1 MKRLLLLLAFMG
13 IAAIGFSKDEVGKG
27 NDNKTESTVTQNQ
40 RCYLYYT
47 SSDGKRIEPSGSS
60 SFDAAILSNTY
71 KDGIGIIEF
80 NAPITE
86 IGYGAFRHCSSLT
99 SVTIPNSVT
108 TIGERA
114 FLGCSSLTSV
124 TIGDSVTTIGR
135 CAFEGCSS
143 LTSVTIPDSVTA
155 IGDGAFCGC
164 YSLTSVTIPDSVTT
178 IGSSAFRNCSSL
190 HDFNGKF
197 ASADGRCLII
207 DGVLNSFAPAGLTEY
222 TIPDSVTTIGERAF
236 SGCSSLT
243 SVTIPD
249 SVTTI
254 GDRAFE
260 SCSSLTSVTIPN
272 SVTTIGSSAFVS
284 CVSLHDFNG
293 KFASADGRCLI
304 IDGVLNSFAPAGLT
318 EYTIPDSVTTIG
330 SRAFWGRSSLTSVT
344 IPDSVTAIGDG
355 AFADCSS
362 LTSVTIPDSVTTIGV
377 RAFRHCSSLTSVTI
391 PDSVTTIGSSA
402 FWNCSSLTSVTIGD
416 SVTTIGMEA
425 FAWCYNLTSVYCKPT
440 TPPTGGRSMFYSN
453 ADGLKIIYVPRES
466 AASYKSASAW
476 SKYANAIVGYNF

>member
-143 LTSVTIPDSVTA
+143 LTSVTIPDSVMA

-178 IGSSAFRNCSSL
+178 IGSSAFRNCS
-190 HDFNGKF
+190 
-197 ASADGRCLII
+197 
-207 DGVLNSFAPAGLTEY
+207 
-222 TIPDSVTTIGERAF
+222 
-236 SGCSSLT
+236 
-243 SVTIPD
+243 
-249 SVTTI
+249 
-254 GDRAFE
+254 
-260 SCSSLTSVTIPN
+260 
-272 SVTTIGSSAFVS
+272 
-284 CVSLHDFNG
+284 SLHDFNG